1 MGIKVIRSIVFMN
14 IKRANHA
21 HYTNITNKKSVFVF
35 LRVISWFHLSRLR
48 KFEAKEK
55 ALYFFLIAVLFPIFT
70 GSLRAQ
76 DDAPKECADLQKSID
91 QYVAETKQIELTLSF
106 KTNSGYWK
114 GASEE
119 LSFGTARRRVAA
131 SLQQIAYKLGV
142 KRLKDWDMVP
152 LQEKLTYQQ
161 TVARA
166 LEREKER
173 SITVDQAVLESK
185 AAEIGKQLKIIAL
198 RVRDLGCADLVSG
211 P

>member
-1 MGIKVIRSIVFMN
+1 MIYRIGSFSRGLVPRLAIVLF
-14 IKRANHA
+14 
-21 HYTNITNKKSVFVF
+21 SGF
-35 LRVISWFHLSRLR
+35 LLL
-48 KFEAKEK
+48 
-55 ALYFFLIAVLFPIFT
+55 FLIGVVH
-70 GSLRAQ
+70 AQ
-76 DDAPKECADLQKSID
+76 DDAANACAELQKSID
-91 QYVAETKQIELTLSF
+91 QYAVETKQIELTLSF
-106 KTNSGYWK
+106 KTNTGYWK

-173 SITVDQAVLESK
+173 SITVDQAVLESRVT
-185 AAEIGKQLKIIAL
+185 EIEKQLKTIAL
-198 RVRDLGCADLVSG
+198 RVRDLGCADLVRG

>member
-1 MGIKVIRSIVFMN
+1 MKYR
-14 IKRANHA
+14 
-21 HYTNITNKKSVFVF
+21 F
-35 LRVISWFHLSRLR
+35 LPI
-48 KFEAKEK
+48 
-55 ALYFFLIAVLFPIFT
+55 FLVLFLCT
-70 GSLRAQ
+70 VGVVRAQ
-76 DDAPKECADLQKSID
+76 DDTAKECPEMQKSID
-91 QYVAETKQIELTLSF
+91 QYAVEIRQIELTLSF
-106 KTNSGYWK
+106 KTNTGYWK

-131 SLQQIAYKLGV
+131 SLQAIAFKLGV

-173 SITVDQAVLESK
+173 SITADQAVLEAR
-185 AAEIGKQLKIIAL
+185 AAEIEKQLKTIAL
-198 RVRDLGCADLVSG
+198 RARDLGCADLVRG

>member
-1 MGIKVIRSIVFMN
+1 MDV
-14 IKRANHA
+14 KRANHA
-21 HYTNITNKKSVFVF
+21 HYTNITNKGSVFVLF
-35 LRVISWFHLSRLR
+35 RVISWFYLSRSR
-48 KFEAKEK
+48 KFEVKEK

-70 GSLRAQ
+70 GSLKAQ
-76 DDAPKECADLQKSID
+76 DDAAKECAELQKSID
-91 QYVAETKQIELTLSF
+91 QYAVETKQIELTLSF
-106 KTNSGYWK
+106 KTNTGYWK

-166 LEREKER
+166 LEREKEK
-173 SITVDQAVLESK
+173 SITVDQAVLETR
-185 AAEIGKQLKIIAL
+185 AAEIEKQLKTIAL
-198 RVRDLGCADLVSG
+198 RVRDLGCADLVRG

>member
-1 MGIKVIRSIVFMN
+1 MDRIYRIGSFSRGLVPRLATLLFSAFILL
-14 IKRANHA
+14 
-21 HYTNITNKKSVFVF
+21 F
-35 LRVISWFHLSRLR
+35 LGGV
-48 KFEAKEK
+48 
-55 ALYFFLIAVLFPIFT
+55 VN
-70 GSLRAQ
+70 AQ
-76 DDAPKECADLQKSID
+76 DEAAKECAELQKSID
-91 QYVAETKQIELTLSF
+91 QYAVETKQIELTLSF

-173 SITVDQAVLESK
+173 SITMDQAVLDSR
-185 AAEIGKQLKIIAL
+185 AAEIEKQLKIIAL
-198 RVRDLGCADLVSG
+198 RFRDLGCADLVRG

>member
-1 MGIKVIRSIVFMN
+1 LL
-14 IKRANHA
+14 
-21 HYTNITNKKSVFVF
+21 F
-35 LRVISWFHLSRLR
+35 LSGVVH
-48 KFEAKEK
+48 
-55 ALYFFLIAVLFPIFT
+55 
-70 GSLRAQ
+70 AQ
-76 DDAPKECADLQKSID
+76 DVDAAKECAELQKSID
-91 QYVAETKQIELTLSF
+91 QYAVETKQIELTLSF
-106 KTNSGYWK
+106 KTNTGYWK

-142 KRLKDWDMVP
+142 KRLKDWEMVP

-173 SITVDQAVLESK
+173 SITVDQAVLESR
-185 AAEIGKQLKIIAL
+185 AAEIEKQLKTIAL
-198 RVRDLGCADLVSG
+198 RVRDLGCADLPVS